1 MLYACSLKKLQQQA
15 SLPLG
20 RRGSLFALHVLHAC
34 KRSQISQAFCAWVQI
49 IGPTDDGKQYDQED
63 AQLQL
68 DQGQPRCVFRSILSL
83 FLASGQGTAGMP
95 AKGVI
100 TELRSPHLVLL
111 ALDWYLLPHRFYV
124 MRLPQRGLT
133 FDRITFHAK
142 VCATSEWYY
151 SATDTLAGSGS
162 ARPARTLAPGWLSI

>member
-1 MLYACSLKKLQQQA
+1 M
-15 SLPLG
+15 
-20 RRGSLFALHVLHAC
+20 HVNVDTFHRHLC
-34 KRSQISQAFCAWVQI
+34 TWVQV

-68 DQGQPRCVFRSILSL
+68 DQGQPRCVFRSMLS
-83 FLASGQGTAGMP
+83 FWLASGQGAAGMP
-95 AKGVI
+95 AKCMK
-100 TELRSPHLVLL
+100 TELRNPHLFLL
-111 ALDWYLLPHRFYV
+111 ASDWHLLPRRFYV
-124 MRLPQRGLT
+124 MRLPRRGLT

-142 VCATSEWYY
+142 VCATSEWYC